1 MYHIHTEYIIYI
13 YIRTYYIYIC
23 YVYLHIYIKYTHKET
38 YTTYPLFF
46 VCVLVY
52 PIRDNFQNTAR
63 LSHWVRS
70 LTSFPLPPLDV
81 RKFVHHQPSDPNK
94 TSPVPGT
101 RLEVI
106 SGWSLRDDF
115 FWAFFFVVVDLRNR
129 QFARKRE
136 EPEFF
141 WGLGGCGLRCVP
153 PSFFLERKNHL
164 EWVGIFS
171 FLPQLGSFAGSRNTS
186 GRTGSWTLSNMWNKK
201 SNQNLTQIPTTRGST
216 NSFAGWNEDVFTIQK
231 KWWHFFQ
238 PAFGIC

>member
-1 MYHIHTEYIIYI
+1 M
-13 YIRTYYIYIC
+13 
-23 YVYLHIYIKYTHKET
+23 
-38 YTTYPLFF
+38 
-46 VCVLVY
+46 
-52 PIRDNFQNTAR
+52 
-63 LSHWVRS
+63 
-70 LTSFPLPPLDV
+70 

-231 KWWHFFQ
+231 KMVTFFSASVRYMLVYQ
-238 PAFGIC
+238 DVIWGQEIKTPPKTPEVSSLSSQFLSSPYCLHLKKV

>member
-1 MYHIHTEYIIYI
+1 MLCIFTYI
-13 YIRTYYIYIC
+13 YKIYTQRNIHYVSTFFRVCFGLSYPRQLPKYGSALPLSSVPHIISTASFGREKIC
-23 YVYLHIYIKYTHKET
+23 
-38 YTTYPLFF
+38 
-46 VCVLVY
+46 
-52 PIRDNFQNTAR
+52 
-63 LSHWVRS
+63 
-70 LTSFPLPPLDV
+70 
-81 RKFVHHQPSDPNK
+81 PSSTFGPQQDF
-94 TSPVPGT
+94 PGT
-101 RLEVI
+101 RYQAGGHFWMVT
-106 SGWSLRDDF
+106 SWWF
-115 FWAFFFVVVDLRNR
+115 FLGVFFVVVDLRNR